1 MNFPSRQFQR
11 LVCAIT
17 VCMGFVTGCSFWNPN
32 QETGP
37 TETWSDVFGTQ
48 GPEVVDANRSSLST
62 VVLQVA
68 HLEQPLT
75 DISMIDLL
83 WKEVD
88 QIGALDSQT
97 RQKLSENGFR
107 VGITG
112 PNMPRTLE
120 NLLQVD
126 AAWREERSD
135 GQQGSTLQAVT
146 MFPGEPTHL
155 HTGQAYAECEINV
168 PTVSGAETIKFE
180 NATCQFQIEADQL
193 QEGWVKLHFI
203 PEIHHDAQ
211 SLRRVATDE
220 GWKFSNTQKVLPVY
234 DQKFTLTLNRG
245 EVAILSATE
254 NKPGTLGHAMF
265 IGDGK
270 NDQIQKVIV
279 IRLAEIQKARRKL
292 SRERN
297 F

>member
-1 MNFPSRQFQR
+1 MSFRPLQSYLLF
-11 LVCAIT
+11 CALAL
-17 VCMGFVTGCSFWNPN
+17 CLLLAGCSLWNTN
-32 QETGP
+32 DEVGP
-37 TETWSDVFGTQ
+37 TETWSDVFGTD

-62 VVLQVA
+62 VVLEVA
-68 HLEQPLT
+68 HIEQPLT

-97 RQKLSENGFR
+97 RTQLKENGIR

-112 PNMPRTLE
+112 PNIPRTLE

-146 MFPGEPTHL
+146 VFSGEPTHL

-168 PTVSGAETIKFE
+168 PKLSGTETIKFQ
-180 NATCQFQIEADQL
+180 NVNCQFQVEADQL

-203 PEIHHDAQ
+203 PEIHHAAQ
-211 SLRRVATDE
+211 SLRRVATED
-220 GWKFSNTQKVLPVY
+220 GWDFQKTQKVLPVY
-234 DQKFTLTLNRG
+234 DQKFTLTLNQG
-245 EVAILSATE
+245 EVAVISATE
-254 NKPGTLGHAMF
+254 HKPGTLGHAMF
-265 IGDGK
+265 IGDG
-270 NDQIQKVIV
+270 NDDQIQKVIV
-279 IRLAEIQKARRKL
+279 IRLADIQKARRKL
-292 SRERN
+292 SREGK